1 MSQYEP
7 FVPFFDQEEFNNW
20 LEHRGKIEYK
30 RDIISKDELKDVI
43 GKINEK
49 REARKKAEREAR
61 EAREKAEKDYMEWR
75 EKERA
80 FLKELNEKNTGKLK
94 ATGNWNMTPGTY
106 LRESVKHMFSKF
118 GRKKSGGR
126 RSCKKGTRRHS
137 KKKGTRRR

>member
-1 MSQYEP
+1 MSQYKP
-7 FVPFFDQEEFNNW
+7 FVPYFDEKAFADW
-20 LEHRGKIEYK
+20 LEHRRRIEYK
-30 RDIISKDELKDVI
+30 RAISKKD
-43 GKINEK
+43 INDALIMLNNK
-49 REARKKAEREAR
+49 R
-61 EAREKAEKDYMEWR
+61 EAREKAEKAEREAKEKEEKDYMEWR

-106 LRESVKHMFSKF
+106 LRESVKHTLSKF